1 VRRSGVE
8 RYRVVFLC
16 EAPLYNPRMKI
27 LSPVAALAAAIVAG
41 CGVSDPEAEIRGL
54 LAAAEEA
61 AEARDAGYFGDLVG
75 EGYRDSRGQ
84 DRTELLRVLR
94 GYFLANQRIEIV
106 SRIDEVALE
115 GTDAARAVL
124 YAGLA
129 GQRSGAQ
136 PLAGID
142 ASLYRFELE
151 LVAEGGEWRIIGAD
165 VSRALG
171 E

>member
-8 RYRVVFLC
+8 RYGVVFLC

-27 LSPVAALAAAIVAG
+27 LSPAAALAAAVAAG
-41 CGVSDPEAEIRGL
+41 CGASDPEAEIRGL
-54 LAAAEEA
+54 LAAEEEA

-84 DRTELLRVLR
+84 DRTELLAGVD
-94 GYFLANQRIEIV
+94 AN
-106 SRIDEVALE
+106 
-115 GTDAARAVL
+115 
-124 YAGLA
+124 
-129 GQRSGAQ
+129 
-136 PLAGID
+136 
-142 ASLYRFELE
+142 LYRFELE

>member
-8 RYRVVFLC
+8 RYRVVFLR

-27 LSPVAALAAAIVAG
+27 LSPAAALAAVVVAG
-41 CGVSDPEAEIRGL
+41 CGASDPEAEIRAL

-61 AEARDAGYFGDLVG
+61 AETRDAGYFGDLVG

-84 DRTELLRVLR
+84 DRTELLRMLR
-94 GYFLANQRIEIV
+94 GYFIANQRIEIL
-106 SRIDEVALE
+106 SRIDEVALQ
-115 GTDAARAVL
+115 GSDAARAVVH
-124 YAGLA
+124 AGLV
-129 GQRSGAQ
+129 GQRSGAEL
-136 PLAGID
+136 LAGVD
-142 ASLYRFELE
+142 VDLYRFELE